1 MQAEKIYKNLVLKNA
16 TIIDPFKSTE
26 VNGDIYIKEGKI
38 DSIGKATYP
47 SSSKIIDCTDRIV
60 THGFCDIHVH
70 FREPGEEY
78 KEDLSS
84 GSQAALAGGFTR
96 VCAMPNTSPAIDS
109 PELIRYIVNRS
120 NECPIHIHPIG
131 AVTKSQKGKEL
142 TEMKAMLNEGA
153 VAFSDDGVPIE
164 NSTVLRNA
172 LLYASMFHGN
182 IKIINHAE
190 DLTLKN
196 SSVMNEG
203 VTSTKLGLKGSP
215 DITES
220 NMVLRDLEIAKF
232 TNSHIH
238 VPHVSA
244 GKSVKH
250 INSVKKDY
258 DKVTAEVTPH
268 HLFFSDEDLQNYNTN
283 LKVAPPIRTRD
294 DRKILINALK
304 DGTID
309 CIATDHAPHALEE
322 KECGFNCASFGMI
335 GLESCYGAVNKIL
348 FHENNFN
355 IVSFLKLM
363 TVNPRKIMGFDND
376 LFLKGKDAEL
386 VILDPKERWKFS
398 EKNIY
403 SKSKNSPFIGEDLVG
418 KVKYTIV
425 KGFVNKI

>member
-1 MQAEKIYKNLVLKNA
+1 
-16 TIIDPFKSTE
+16 
-26 VNGDIYIKEGKI
+26 
-38 DSIGKATYP
+38 
-47 SSSKIIDCTDRIV
+47 
-60 THGFCDIHVH
+60 
-70 FREPGEEY
+70 
-78 KEDLSS
+78 
-84 GSQAALAGGFTR
+84 
-96 VCAMPNTSPAIDS
+96 
-109 PELIRYIVNRS
+109 
-120 NECPIHIHPIG
+120 
-131 AVTKSQKGKEL
+131 
-142 TEMKAMLNEGA
+142 MKAMLNEGA

-203 VTSTKLGLKGSP
+203 ITSTKLGLKGSP

-283 LKVAPPIRTRD
+283 LKVAPPIRSRD

-309 CIATDHAPHALEE
+309 CIATDHAPHSLEE

-348 FHENNFN
+348 LKENNFN
-355 IVSFLKLM
+355 VISFLKLM
-363 TVNPRKIMGFDND
+363 TTNPRKIMGFEND
-376 LFLKGKDAEL
+376 LFSKGINAEL
-386 VILDPKERWKFS
+386 VILDPKEKWKFA
-398 EKNIY
+398 EENIY

-425 KGFVNKI
+425 KGFINKI

>member
-1 MQAEKIYKNLVLKNA
+1 MRTEKIYKNLVLKNA
-16 TIIDPFKSTE
+16 TIIDPFKSKE
-26 VNGDIYIKEGKI
+26 MNGDLYIKEGKI
-38 DSIGKATYP
+38 NSIGKATYP
-47 SSSKIIDCTDRIV
+47 SSSKIIDCTDMIV

-78 KEDLSS
+78 KEDLNS
-84 GSQAALAGGFTR
+84 GSKAALAGGFTR
-96 VCAMPNTSPAIDS
+96 VCTMPNTSPAIDS

-164 NSTVLRNA
+164 DSTVLRNA
-172 LLYASMFHGN
+172 LSYSSMFHGN

-190 DLTLKN
+190 DLSLKN

-250 INSVKKDY
+250 IYSIKKDY

-335 GLESCYGAVNKIL
+335 GLESCYGAVSKIL
-348 FHENNFN
+348 VHENNFN
-355 IVSFLKLM
+355 IVSFLKLL
-363 TVNPRKIMGFDND
+363 TVNPRKIMGFDNN
-376 LFLKGKDAEL
+376 LFIEGKDAEL
-386 VILDPKERWKFS
+386 VILDPKEKWKFT

-418 KVKYTIV
+418 KIKYTIV
-425 KGFVNKI
+425 KGLINKI

>member
-1 MQAEKIYKNLVLKNA
+1 MR
-16 TIIDPFKSTE
+16 F
-26 VNGDIYIKEGKI
+26 
-38 DSIGKATYP
+38 
-47 SSSKIIDCTDRIV
+47 
-60 THGFCDIHVH
+60 
-70 FREPGEEY
+70 
-78 KEDLSS
+78 
-84 GSQAALAGGFTR
+84 
-96 VCAMPNTSPAIDS
+96 
-109 PELIRYIVNRS
+109 
-120 NECPIHIHPIG
+120 
-131 AVTKSQKGKEL
+131 
-142 TEMKAMLNEGA
+142 
-153 VAFSDDGVPIE
+153 
-164 NSTVLRNA
+164 
-172 LLYASMFHGN
+172 LYASMFHGN

-348 FHENNFN
+348 FQENNFN
-355 IVSFLKLM
+355 DCLII
-363 TVNPRKIMGFDND
+363 KIND
-376 LFLKGKDAEL
+376 
-386 VILDPKERWKFS
+386 
-398 EKNIY
+398 
-403 SKSKNSPFIGEDLVG
+403 SKSKKNH
-418 KVKYTIV
+418 
-425 KGFVNKI
+425 GF